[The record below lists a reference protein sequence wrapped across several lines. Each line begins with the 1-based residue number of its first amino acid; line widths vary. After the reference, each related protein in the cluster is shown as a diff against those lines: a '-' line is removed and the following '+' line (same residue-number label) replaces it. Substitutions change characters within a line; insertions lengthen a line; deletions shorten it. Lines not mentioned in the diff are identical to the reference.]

1 MDDRLKADFED
12 VRTHTREAARSTLVA
27 MRDGLDYLIR
37 KLDVRMDS
45 AEPGERDVQGDTQR
59 EADAPPVRDSS
70 FDA

>member
-45 AEPGERDVQGDTQR
+45 AEPGEPDLQGDTQR